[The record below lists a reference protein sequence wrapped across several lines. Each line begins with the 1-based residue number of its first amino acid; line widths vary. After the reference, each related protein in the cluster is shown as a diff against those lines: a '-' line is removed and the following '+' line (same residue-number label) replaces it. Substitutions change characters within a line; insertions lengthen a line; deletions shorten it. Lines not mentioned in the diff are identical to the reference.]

1 VNRQF
6 AVILALSALAVA
18 ALCVSIGSFVLL
30 WADRRDRRHLR
41 TGSGEPS
48 GPAEPPAPEA

>member
-1 VNRQF
+1 MNRQF

-18 ALCVSIGSFVLL
+18 ALCVSIGSFVML

-41 TGSGEPS
+41 TNSGEPS